1 LLAAMTNLHGK
12 KVRVAGAGV
21 LGLSI
26 AAELAAAG
34 ASVLVFD
41 PSPQTSASAVAA
53 GMLAPAFET
62 VLDPASSGHLP
73 LLRAA
78 RDMWPTFA
86 RRMDIPLDRS
96 GALYVGERRVQI
108 ATEFEALGVE
118 HDVRPEGVFTPE
130 DLRVDP
136 EVALERLRMAA
147 RAAGVGFSGERIE
160 AASQESHT
168 IAATGW
174 VPVSW
179 APESAVISGIK
190 GQIIKTGAAPHEG
203 PVLRREA
210 GYVAPAAGGA
220 LVGATMQAG
229 VTDLTPDAAAYEL
242 LAKVLPAEMGAN
254 ALKGQVRVGV
264 RGATP
269 DGLPLVGA
277 SIVPKVWLAMGARRN
292 GWLLAPLVAAMM
304 RAYLAGED
312 AGPWAAMLDARRF
325 TQQSED

>member
-1 LLAAMTNLHGK
+1 MTNLRGK

-26 AAELAAAG
+26 ATELGLAG
-34 ASVLVFD
+34 ATVMVFD
-41 PSPQTSASAVAA
+41 PAPETSASAVAA
-53 GMLAPAFET
+53 GMLAPAFEA
-62 VLDPASSGHLP
+62 VLDPASGEHLP

-86 RRMDIPLDRS
+86 RRMGIPLDRS
-96 GALYVGERRVQI
+96 GALYVGERRAAI
-108 ATEFEALGVE
+108 ALDFKQLRIDHE
-118 HDVRPEGVFTPE
+118 VRPEGVFTPE
-130 DLRVDP
+130 DLRIEP
-136 EVALERLRMAA
+136 EEALERLRAA
-147 RAAGVGFSGERIE
+147 ATAAGIGFSRDRIE
-160 AASQESHT
+160 AASERSHT

-174 VPVSW
+174 SPVDW
-179 APESAVISGIK
+179 APESDAVSGIK

-203 PVLRREA
+203 PVLRQDA

-220 LVGATMQAG
+220 LVGATMQPG
-229 VTDLTPDAAAYEL
+229 VTDLAPDAAAYEL
-242 LAKVLPAEMGAN
+242 LAKVMPTEMGAK
-254 ALKGQVRVGV
+254 AFKGQVRVGI
-264 RGATP
+264 RGTTP
-269 DGLPLVGA
+269 DGLPLVGPSA
-277 SIVPKVWLAMGARRN
+277 VPKIWLAMGARRN